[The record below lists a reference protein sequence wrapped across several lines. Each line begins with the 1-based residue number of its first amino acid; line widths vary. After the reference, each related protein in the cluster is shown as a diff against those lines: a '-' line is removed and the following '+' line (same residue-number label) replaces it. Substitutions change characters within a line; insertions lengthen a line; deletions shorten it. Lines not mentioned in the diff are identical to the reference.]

1 MDKTTISDDSIK
13 AGAEILLKGGVMLNK
28 ACPTCKSPLYKYQ
41 GKIICVNCKKQYV
54 LVDDISDIQRDKKL
68 SEEQTIE
75 TKSQMKP
82 TETSSISSNKNRVSE
97 NIVDFNLTL
106 NVLKTKLADLTT
118 ILNNETDPTKIAEIA
133 KAIKE
138 INNAIRDLSS

>member
-54 LVDDISDIQRDKKL
+54 LVDDMTDAQVEKQQ
-68 SEEQTIE
+68 SEEQSVTAKTQI
-75 TKSQMKP
+75 KSSASNIPAEKSH
-82 TETSSISSNKNRVSE
+82 SSDI
-97 NIVDFNLTL
+97 IGFDLTV
-106 NVLKTKLADLTT
+106 NVLKSKLADLTNL
-118 ILNNETDPTKIAEIA
+118 LNAETDPTKIAEIA
-133 KAIKE
+133 RAIKE
-138 INNAIRDLSS
+138 ITNAIRGLSS